1 MDKEGII
8 EVILKARNDL
18 TREHIISMA
27 KEKMKSIGAGYLTEQ
42 GALFLVAADLGVK
55 IDHIATSIR
64 KDITSLKDL
73 YAGARDI
80 NVTARVLK
88 IYPLKRF
95 VKSDGKES
103 MLRIMKV
110 YDDDAVVRVNLW
122 DEQAMFIDNLRLKVG
137 DAIRIDRAYVR
148 STMDNTLVINS
159 SSTTTITKVD
169 SKIKDIHELLLHVDD
184 IVSNSSRY
192 MDIELV
198 VDGFLASN
206 PIISSYSKDGSRGNI
221 LRLTLQGYNGSKA
234 NLVVWDINMVNVAKI
249 IPINSRVIVVGVR
262 VKRKDGNIELHGDA
276 GTAIV
281 VDNDH
286 SPDVIRFNVLAVTD
300 DRRYGIIADD
310 LEGIFVMDARVMP
323 EDVDEGVCIECIP
336 SMILGYTVYIDED
349 SYVRVVEE
357 EYTEVR
363 PIKIAN
369 INEEGRLYVV
379 EGVILATSIN
389 DMVLK
394 DGRSALYASMLIGDD
409 TSEIRVTAW
418 DKQSDSIKGLN
429 IGDRVRIYG
438 ATAKRRGASDNDS
451 YELVIRSYTIIR
463 IIEDDK

>member
-55 IDHIATSIR
+55 IDHTTSSIR

-95 VKSDGKES
+95 MKSDGKES

-110 YDDDAVVRVNLW
+110 YDDDTVVRVNLW
-122 DEQAMFIDNLRLKVG
+122 DEQAMLVDNLRLKVG
-137 DAIRIDRAYVR
+137 DAIRMDRVYVR
-148 STMDNTLVINS
+148 STMDNTLAINS
-159 SSTTTITKVD
+159 SSNTTITRVD
-169 SKIKDIHELLLHVDD
+169 SKIKDVHELSLHVDD
-184 IVSNSSRY
+184 IASSSSRY
-192 MDIELV
+192 MGMELV
-198 VDGFLASN
+198 VDGLLASN
-206 PIISSYSKDGSRGNI
+206 PIISSYSRDGSRGNI

-249 IPINSRVIVVGVR
+249 IPINSRVMVVGVR
-262 VKRKDGNIELHGDA
+262 VKRKDGSLELHGDA
-276 GTAIV
+276 GTAII

-300 DRRYGIIADD
+300 DRRYGIITDD

-323 EDVDEGVCIECIP
+323 EDVDEGMCIECIP

-357 EYTEVR
+357 YTGVR
-363 PIKIAN
+363 PTKIAD
-369 INEEGRLYVV
+369 IKEEGRLYVV

-438 ATAKRRGASDNDS
+438 ATSKRRGTSDNDGH
-451 YELVIRSYTIIR
+451 ELVIRPYTIIR
-463 IIEDDK
+463 IIEYGK

>member
-8 EVILKARNDL
+8 EVILKARDDL
-18 TREHIISMA
+18 TREHIISMV

-55 IDHIATSIR
+55 IDHTTSIR

-80 NVTARVLK
+80 NVTARILK

-95 VKSDGKES
+95 MKSDGKES

-110 YDDDAVVRVNLW
+110 YDDDTVVRVNLW
-122 DEQAMFIDNLRLKVG
+122 DEQAMLVDNLRLKVG
-137 DAIRIDRAYVR
+137 DAIRMDRVYVR
-148 STMDNTLVINS
+148 STMDNTLAINS
-159 SSTTTITKVD
+159 SSNTTITRVD
-169 SKIKDIHELLLHVDD
+169 SKIKDINELSLHVDD
-184 IVSNSSRY
+184 VSSSSSRY
-192 MDIELV
+192 TGMELV
-198 VDGFLASN
+198 VDGLLASN
-206 PIISSYSKDGSRGNI
+206 PVISSYSKDGSRGNI

-249 IPINSRVIVVGVR
+249 IPINSRVMVVGVR
-262 VKRKDGNIELHGDA
+262 VKRKDGSLELHGDA
-276 GTAIV
+276 GTAII

-310 LEGIFVMDARVMP
+310 LEGIFVMDAKVIP
-323 EDVDEGVCIECIP
+323 EGVDEGRCIECIP
-336 SMILGYTVYIDED
+336 SMILGYTIYIDED

-357 EYTEVR
+357 YTEVR
-363 PIKIAN
+363 PTKIAD
-369 INEEGRLYVV
+369 IKEEGRLYVV
-379 EGVILATSIN
+379 EGVILTTSIN

-418 DKQSDSIKGLN
+418 DKQSDSMKGLN
-429 IGDRVRIYG
+429 IGNRVRIYG
-438 ATAKRRGASDNDS
+438 ATSKRRGTSDNDG
-451 YELVIRSYTIIR
+451 YELVIRPYTIIR
-463 IIEDDK
+463 IIEDGK

>member
-1 MDKEGII
+1 VDKEVII
-8 EVILKARNDL
+8 EVILRARNDL

-55 IDHIATSIR
+55 IDHTSIR
-64 KDITSLKDL
+64 KDITGLKDL

-95 VKSDGKES
+95 MKSDGKES
-103 MLRIMKV
+103 MLRIIKV
-110 YDDDAVVRVNLW
+110 YDDDTVVRVNLW
-122 DEQAMFIDNLRLKVG
+122 DEQAMLVDDLRLKVG
-137 DAIRIDRAYVR
+137 DAIRMDRVYVR
-148 STMDNTLVINS
+148 STMDNTLAINS
-159 SSTTTITKVD
+159 SSNTTITKID
-169 SKIKDIHELLLHVDD
+169 SKIKDVHELSLHVDD
-184 IVSNSSRY
+184 IASSSSRY
-192 MDIELV
+192 MDMELV
-198 VDGFLASN
+198 VDGLLASN
-206 PIISSYSKDGSRGNI
+206 PIISSYSRDGSRGNI

-234 NLVVWDINMVNVAKI
+234 NLVVWDINMANVAKI
-249 IPINSRVIVVGVR
+249 IPINSRVMVVGVR
-262 VKRKDGNIELHGDA
+262 VKRRDGGMELHGDA
-276 GTAIV
+276 GTAII

-286 SPDVIRFNVLAVTD
+286 TPDVIRFNVLAVTD

-310 LEGIFVMDARVMP
+310 LDGIFVMDAKVMP
-323 EDVDEGVCIECIP
+323 EGVDEGMCIECIP

-357 EYTEVR
+357 YIEVR
-363 PIKIAN
+363 PTKIAD
-369 INEEGRLYVV
+369 IKEEGRLYVV
-379 EGVILATSIN
+379 EGVILATSMN

-438 ATAKRRGASDNDS
+438 AIAKRRGTSDNDG
-451 YELVIRSYTIIR
+451 YELVIRPYTIIR
-463 IIEDDK
+463 IIGDSK